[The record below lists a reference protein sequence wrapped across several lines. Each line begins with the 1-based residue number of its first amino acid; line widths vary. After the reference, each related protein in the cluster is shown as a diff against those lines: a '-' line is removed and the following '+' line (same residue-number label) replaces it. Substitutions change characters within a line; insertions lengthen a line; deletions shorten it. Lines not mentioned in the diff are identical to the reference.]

1 VFMKRHLSGFS
12 LVEVVIAAVIVATT
26 VGALFAVS
34 SMTIRLTTQGQD
46 RIIGAEL
53 ARQGL
58 EIVRQIRDANFVSDF
73 CGSLAPATD
82 STAPCGNWKYG
93 IVENPSRELTTTE
106 TRGIDTLATQSLPH
120 RLVAVSLNNQPCTDY
135 VSRNTETGEYT
146 TSRTEQGLSGQVF
159 CRRIFI
165 EPIDPADEHAL
176 SQTTVKEGHEALRV
190 RAQIAWLGY
199 GRNAW
204 RTNFANPECEDGGTE
219 WCTEQVMVLTNWRP
233 QR

>member
-1 VFMKRHLSGFS
+1 MTRRIPGFS

-46 RIIGAEL
+46 RIIAAEL
-53 ARQGL
+53 SREGL
-58 EIVRQIRDANFVSDF
+58 EIVRQIRDANFTSDF
-73 CGSLAPATD
+73 CSGLPSAVDGTRAC
-82 STAPCGNWKYG
+82 SSWKYG
-93 IVENPSRELTTTE
+93 IVENPGLELTGRE
-106 TRGIDTLATQSLPH
+106 TRGIDTLATQSLPY
-120 RLVAVSLNNQPCTDY
+120 RLVTVSLNNQPCTDFI
-135 VSRNTETGEYT
+135 SRNTDTGAYT
-146 TSRTEQGLSGQVF
+146 TSRTEQGLTGQIF

-165 EPIDPADEHAL
+165 EPIDPADENAFN
-176 SQTTVKEGHEALRV
+176 QTAIKEGHDALRV
-190 RAQIAWLGY
+190 RSQIAWLGY

-204 RTNFANPECEDGGTE
+204 RTNFTNSACEEGGSE

>member
-1 VFMKRHLSGFS
+1 MKRRFSGFS
-12 LVEVVIAAVIVATT
+12 LVEVVISAVIVATT

-46 RIIGAEL
+46 RIIAAEL
-53 ARQGL
+53 SREGL

-73 CGSLAPATD
+73 CSGLPPSADGTPAC
-82 STAPCGNWKYG
+82 ANWKYG
-93 IVENPSRELTTTE
+93 LVENPSLELTARE
-106 TRGIDTLATQSLPH
+106 TRGIDKMATQSLPY
-120 RLVAVSLNNQPCTDY
+120 RLVSISLNNQPCTDFI
-135 VSRNTETGEYT
+135 SRNTDTGAYS
-146 TSRTEQGLSGQVF
+146 TSRTEQGLTGQIF

-165 EPIDPADEHAL
+165 EPIDPADEQAFR
-176 SQTTVKEGHEALRV
+176 QTTVQEGHDALRV
-190 RAQIAWLGY
+190 RSQIAWLGY

-204 RTNFANPECEDGGTE
+204 RTNFANSACEEGGTE